1 MNEDFNQKL
10 IKHGTDKGVPFSELP
25 DPRTFSQ
32 SSQLGH
38 NSTGMT
44 KGEKAVTRGSSQTA
58 KNAKSSANY
67 ASSY

>member
-44 KGEKAVTRGSSQTA
+44 KGEKAVTRGSS
-58 KNAKSSANY
+58 
-67 ASSY
+67 